1 MNSNN
6 NGNGNSVKTGGAPE
20 PEQAE
25 RGIVTKT
32 TVQRVEVVVAMLEV
46 ALTNARSE
54 VETATS
60 LIAENNVTSPPK
72 FSNSVLKK
80 N

>member
-1 MNSNN
+1 
-6 NGNGNSVKTGGAPE
+6 
-20 PEQAE
+20 
-25 RGIVTKT
+25 
-32 TVQRVEVVVAMLEV
+32 VEVVVAMLEV

-72 FSNSVLKK
+72 FRFLQIKILLNSCFP
-80 N
+80 